1 MSDTLTDAALFRS
14 LRLSAGLT
22 QAQVG
27 AEIGLHV
34 TMINRYEKGR
44 APIPKAVLIALECVA
59 RHRTGSADTGHE
71 SETPANI
78 ILPTSD
84 SIL

>member
-1 MSDTLTDAALFRS
+1 MSNTEHEPYRGTQDAALFRS

-27 AEIGLHV
+27 AELGMHV

-44 APIPKAVLIALECVA
+44 APIPKAVLIALECVV
-59 RHRTGSADTGHE
+59 RHRPHPVAATDPLSDA
-71 SETPANI
+71 TP
-78 ILPTSD
+78 S
-84 SIL
+84 